1 MTTRARLL
9 LDTHV
14 VLWWLMDD
22 AELSDE
28 LKETIDE
35 ELEVFVSSATVWELA
50 IKQGLGKLSAQVDL
64 AEEVLRSDLQQLPIT
79 FEHAI
84 DAGRLPLHHRDPF
97 DRMLVAQAR
106 VEQLTLVTRDSAMND
121 YDVRV
126 AKA

>member
-1 MTTRARLL
+1 MTRARLL

-22 AELSDE
+22 PELSDE
-28 LKETIDE
+28 LKQTIDE
-35 ELEVFVSSATVWELA
+35 ELEVFVSSATIWEIA
-50 IKQGLGKLSAQVDL
+50 IKQGLGKLSSDVDL
-64 AEEVLRSDLQQLPIT
+64 AEEVWRSDLQQLPVA

-84 DAGRLPLHHRDPF
+84 EAGRLPLHHRDPF

-106 VEQLTLVTRDSAMND
+106 TERLTLVTRDPAMSS

-126 AKA
+126 DKA

>member
-22 AELSDE
+22 PELSDE
-28 LKETIDE
+28 LKQTIDE
-35 ELEVFVSSATVWELA
+35 ELEVFVSSATAWEIS
-50 IKQGLGKLSAQVDL
+50 IKQGLGKLSSDVDL
-64 AEEVLRSDLQQLPIT
+64 AAEIWRSDLQQLPIA

-84 DAGRLPLHHRDPF
+84 EAGGLPLHHRDPF

-106 VEQLTLVTRDSAMND
+106 TERLTLVTRDPAMSS
-121 YDVRV
+121 YDVQV
-126 AKA
+126 VKA